1 MKQRKQI
8 GVEKVLQDSDSELD
22 ENMENKIDKMV
33 ENRERQQDEE
43 RKIALQNS
51 FLAKR
56 KLLNMRTKAPSADTL
71 KQNQSANR
79 NKFTKEQMQF
89 LSKRGV
95 GKDQIKIITGEGQ
108 PVSIARKF
116 LNERMR
122 AMRFEQEITGLAPNA
137 SYTS

>member
-33 ENRERQQDEE
+33 ENREKQQDEE

-71 KQNQSANR
+71 KKNQSANR
-79 NKFTKEQMQF
+79 NKFTKEQQMQF
-89 LSKRGV
+89 L
-95 GKDQIKIITGEGQ
+95 
-108 PVSIARKF
+108 
-116 LNERMR
+116 
-122 AMRFEQEITGLAPNA
+122 
-137 SYTS
+137 